1 TNTVDRLTQTQNSID
16 DLVRIMYS
24 SLSYLSRKA
33 SFKQINPNFPVTQS
47 IPGAD
52 SQETYQENR
61 KELVG
66 DFLRKAKQ
74 LEYLI
79 SVLPSPPPP
88 PPAAPADS
96 AAAAPPPQNGTG
108 TGDGDE
114 AEFARLEQDL
124 QSANDE
130 YLDALQQAGESSHH
144 FAHRLPPPCYKL
156 TRIPTTSVR
165 TQTETL
171 HAQLQNSL
179 QGVLESRTRSPTRAP
194 EAPA

>member
-1 TNTVDRLTQTQNSID
+1 MDLARQQSHMDRLTQTQNSID

-79 SVLPSPPPP
+79 SVLPSSPPPP
-88 PPAAPADS
+88 PPASADP
-96 AAAAPPPQNGTG
+96 AAPPPQNGTG

-114 AEFARLEQDL
+114 ADFARLEQEL

-130 YLDALQQAGESSHH
+130 YLDALQQAGD
-144 FAHRLPPPCYKL
+144 
-156 TRIPTTSVR
+156 
-165 TQTETL
+165 
-171 HAQLQNSL
+171 
-179 QGVLESRTRSPTRAP
+179 
-194 EAPA
+194 